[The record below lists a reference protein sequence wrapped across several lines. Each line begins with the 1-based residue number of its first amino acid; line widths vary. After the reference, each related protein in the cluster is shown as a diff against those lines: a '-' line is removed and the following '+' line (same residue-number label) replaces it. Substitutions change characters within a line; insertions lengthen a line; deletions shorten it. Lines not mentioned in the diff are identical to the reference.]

1 MGTVYRY
8 GDSVDDTAEKNFS
21 VFSLTRMRS
30 GKYMRVVKLCTN
42 KLDVATVAGTN
53 IIRLDCRSSCDH
65 ARAQTIAAVVAL

>member
-42 KLDVATVAGTN
+42 KVLQFLTGGAVKWW
-53 IIRLDCRSSCDH
+53 LLCYC
-65 ARAQTIAAVVAL
+65 VVAMSTVHVS